1 MYLVRKLSS
10 INLSNYMPLRE
21 LVFKVLKEA
30 IITEELKPGERLM
43 EVKLAEDMGV
53 SRTPVRE
60 AIRKLEL
67 EGLVVMVPRK
77 GAYVADISVKD
88 AAEVF
93 EIRWALEGLAASLAS
108 QRITDMEI
116 KELEKVLED
125 IQEAAKT
132 SNTEM
137 IIKKDSEFHNI
148 LFNSTKN
155 ERLAQIINN
164 LKQQIYRFR
173 VESFRNPERF
183 KKTIQEHKAIIDAI
197 KERDADKA
205 EKITKNHIKKAED
218 NVMIQLK
225 DHKKCE
231 GEQI

>member
-1 MYLVRKLSS
+1 
-10 INLSNYMPLRE
+10 MPLRE

-30 IITEELKPGERLM
+30 IITGELNPRERLM
-43 EVKLAEDMGV
+43 EVQLAEDMGV

-93 EIRWALEGLAASLAS
+93 EIRWAIEGLAASLAS
-108 QRITDMEI
+108 QRITDAEI
-116 KELEKVLED
+116 SELEKALDD
-125 IQEAAKT
+125 IEKAVET
-132 SNTEM
+132 SNIEM
-137 IIKKDSEFHNI
+137 IIKKDTEFHNI
-148 LFNSTKN
+148 LFNSTRN
-155 ERLAQIINN
+155 ERLAQIISN

-173 VESFRNPERF
+173 VESFKNPERF
-183 KKTIQEHKAIIDAI
+183 KNTIKEHKAIIDAI
-197 KERDADKA
+197 RERDADKA
-205 EKITKNHIKKAED
+205 EKITKKHIKKAED
-218 NVMIQLK
+218 NVIRQLK
-225 DHKKCE
+225 NYKRYE